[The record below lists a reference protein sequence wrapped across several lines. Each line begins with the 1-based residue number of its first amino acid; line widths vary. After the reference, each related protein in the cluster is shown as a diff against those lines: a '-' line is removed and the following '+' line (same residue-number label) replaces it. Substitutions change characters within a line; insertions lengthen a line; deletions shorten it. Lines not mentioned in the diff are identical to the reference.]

1 MGRSAKHISLNG
13 SRNSVALPKG
23 TTPAQPTTAVAGML
37 RYNTTENNLEYYN
50 GTNWLLVGGGVG
62 GISDITVDSITV
74 DGSTLVYSLP
84 SGILPSSTENILVF
98 LEGVYQKPSSY
109 TISGEEG
116 YSYINLFAILEG
128 DEGKTLTVLHGF
140 DAV

>member
-13 SRNSVALPKG
+13 SRNSVTLPKG

-50 GTNWLLVGGGVG
+50 GSAWLLVGGGVG

-109 TISGEEG
+109 AISGEEG
-116 YSYINLFAILEG
+116 NSFINLFAILEG
-128 DEGKTLTVLHGF
+128 DAGKTLTVLHGF

>member
-1 MGRSAKHISLNG
+1 MGRSLKNISLNG

-23 TTPAQPTTAVAGML
+23 TTTAQPTSAVAGML

-50 GTNWLLVGGGVG
+50 GSNWLLVGGGVG
-62 GISDITVDSITV
+62 GISNITVDSLTI
-74 DGSTLVYSLP
+74 DGVTPTYAYTMSLP
-84 SGILPSSTENILVF
+84 VVSPATEKNILVF

-109 TISGEEG
+109 TVSGTTITLG
-116 YSYINLFAILEG
+116 AVLLG
-128 DEGKTLTVLHGF
+128 DNGKTLTVLHGF

>member
-109 TISGEEG
+109 TISGTEG
-116 YSYINLFAILEG
+116 NSYINLFAILEG